1 MALSNDKPFGST
13 SKILQASSNVIPL
26 SLTLEPP
33 AAAAAAPAA
42 GFVVAVAAAWR
53 YASVKAL
60 PKTLA
65 PVNTTWTNNLW
76 A

>member
-42 GFVVAVAAAWR
+42 GFVVAVAAA
-53 YASVKAL
+53 
-60 PKTLA
+60 
-65 PVNTTWTNNLW
+65 
-76 A
+76 